1 MPLALRN
8 FFGIWGIPFLF
19 LLNIGVTVGV
29 VLLDAINP
37 WLAVPV
43 MWFWLY
49 FHLLQTRVMAV
60 IIFVGAIGIPI
71 VASFS
76 SEVSLQLGLYA
87 LGVLAVAT
95 IVAHIVAALITMVV
109 GF

>member
-8 FFGIWGIPFLF
+8 FFGVWGIPFLF
-19 LLNIGVTVGV
+19 FLNIGVTVGV

-49 FHLLQTRVMAV
+49 FHLLQT
-60 IIFVGAIGIPI
+60 IP
-71 VASFS
+71 SPS
-76 SEVSLQLGLYA
+76 
-87 LGVLAVAT
+87 
-95 IVAHIVAALITMVV
+95 ITKRLSPVTQDR
-109 GF
+109 